1 MRLLNRG
8 GDEHVADAVIADP
21 EQHTTMDPSGAV
33 RSIQAAN
40 ITMPERDL
48 DAVWTPMHLERLA
61 RTYWKYLSRATLG
74 LVRVEYTATERAV
87 VFLFR
92 PFVLLR
98 FRAPDYE
105 MASDRGLVRWP
116 IRNGL
121 LVARP
126 DYGHLEIEV
135 NRCPADRPGYARAH
149 VEVEVANFS
158 PSIGR
163 WVGRWVYT
171 MTQARIHVFVTHGF
185 LRSLARLDFE
195 ESRSGASPRTA
206 THAAPARGRPPSGWA
221 TPVGAW
227 GGPRRRDALAALR
240 LPALRRRRSAVA
252 PGQRRSLSR
261 SCADWIAARCPS
273 GCGMT
278 SDSVVAPAA
287 RVADCPGARRR
298 P

>member
-195 ESRSGASPRTA
+195 ESAVGRFADDGDNTPAPRE
-206 THAAPARGRPPSGWA
+206 GEPPVRVGDTPWLAWA
-221 TPVGAW
+221 GIAVGATAVSVLVYLRF
-227 GGPRRRDALAALR
+227 GGRR
-240 LPALRRRRSAVA
+240 
-252 PGQRRSLSR
+252 
-261 SCADWIAARCPS
+261 
-273 GCGMT
+273 
-278 SDSVVAPAA
+278 
-287 RVADCPGARRR
+287 
-298 P
+298 